1 MWLWHFLV
9 MLSYVLGLNTDWNHT
24 LVMVDGVDLV
34 RKSSSAMNVFPFAFR
49 DDMPL
54 LSCFVC
60 LSKYSFL
67 V

>member
-1 MWLWHFLV
+1 

-24 LVMVDGVDLV
+24 LIMIDGVDLV

-54 LSCFVC
+54 LSCFVSANIVSKC
-60 LSKYSFL
+60 RPWLS
-67 V
+67 